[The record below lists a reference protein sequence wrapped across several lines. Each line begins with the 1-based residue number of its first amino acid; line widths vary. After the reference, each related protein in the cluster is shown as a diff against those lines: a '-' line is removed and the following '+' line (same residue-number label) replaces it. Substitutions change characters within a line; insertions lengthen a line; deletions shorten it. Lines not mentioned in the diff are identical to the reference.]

1 MKKKKKKKKS
11 NNALILALVGGGLLL
26 VGGVV
31 VVVVINA
38 KSPAGN
44 QQAKAKDK
52 DKEPPKDQ
60 PKVEPKPKKGKD
72 LVSQVARRVEKVEV
86 DHWFHQLGLAY
97 QTAAT
102 ANTNGRGPAN
112 FKDLGRE
119 FANTPL
125 NEWFMKD
132 WIKIVWSAN
141 LFNQPNGSSNTALA
155 WETDA
160 DSVGNRVVLM
170 CDGSVVFLSEQ
181 AFQKTPKATGR

>member
-11 NNALILALVGGGLLL
+11 NNILILALVGGGLLL

-38 KSPAGN
+38 KSPAGE

-60 PKVEPKPKKGKD
+60 PKFEPKPKKGKG

-86 DHWFHQLGLAY
+86 DNWFRQLGLAY

-102 ANTNGRGPAN
+102 ANGRGPAT
-112 FKDLGRE
+112 FKELGRE

-125 NEWFMKD
+125 NEWLTKD

-160 DSVGNRVVLM
+160 DSLGNRVVLM
-170 CDGSVVFLSEQ
+170 CDGSIQFLGEQ
-181 AFQKTPKATGR
+181 TFQNTPKAAGR